1 MPPLPITSTLTKNAN
16 PMTPKMTYTAYP
28 LRRIALALAT
38 VGAVHG
44 HANAQAP
51 ARSMFD
57 IEVGAAWQ
65 DRNQVQV
72 PNDAG
77 GTRFGLDRITGDGPF
92 IAPRVQFTTGLAPRH
107 ELRLVAAP
115 FGIKESGNLDQAVN
129 FNGQRFAAGG
139 VTAKYRFDSYRAT
152 WRYTFHDAGPWTWK
166 AGVTGKIR
174 DAEITLTQGGVS
186 STRSNTGFVPLLH
199 LYGERRLD
207 SRSRITFEGD
217 ALASGRGRAIDLS
230 LRYVHDLGDRLSGF
244 AGVRILDGGADSS
257 SLYNFARFHYL
268 TAGLQYRL

>member
-1 MPPLPITSTLTKNAN
+1 MKT
-16 PMTPKMTYTAYP
+16 PMTHTAHP
-28 LRRIALALAT
+28 FGRIALALASLA
-38 VGAVHG
+38 AVHG
-44 HANAQAP
+44 QANAQAP

-57 IEVGAAWQ
+57 IEAGAAWQ
-65 DRNQVQV
+65 DRNDVQI
-72 PNDAG
+72 PNDAT
-77 GTRFGLDRITGDGPF
+77 GTRFGLDRVAGSGPF
-92 IAPRVQFTTGLAPRH
+92 FAPRVQFTTGLAPRH

-129 FNGQRFAAGG
+129 FQGQRFAAGG
-139 VTAKYRFDSYRAT
+139 VAVKYRFDSYRAT
-152 WRYTFHDAGPWTWK
+152 WRYTFHDSGPWTWK

-186 STRSNTGFVPLLH
+186 SSKSNTGFVPLLH
-199 LYGERRLD
+199 VYGERRLD
-207 SRSRITFEGD
+207 NRSRITFEGD

-244 AGVRILDGGADSS
+244 AGVRILDGGANSD

-268 TAGLQYRL
+268 TAGLQYRM

>member
-1 MPPLPITSTLTKNAN
+1 MTSAFLN
-16 PMTPKMTYTAYP
+16 
-28 LRRIALALAT
+28 LRLLAIAIA
-38 VGAVHG
+38 AVAAMQG
-44 HANAQAP
+44 NANAQTRAG
-51 ARSMFD
+51 STFD
-57 IEVGAAWQ
+57 IEAGAAWQ
-65 DRNQVQV
+65 DRNDVQI
-72 PNDAG
+72 PNDAT
-77 GTRFGLDRITGDGPF
+77 GTRFGLDRIAGSGPF
-92 IAPRVQFTTGLAPRH
+92 FAPRVQFTTGLAPRH

-129 FNGQRFAAGG
+129 FQGQRFVAGG
-139 VTAKYRFDSYRAT
+139 VSVKYRFDSYRAT

-186 STRSNTGFVPLLH
+186 SSKSNTGFVPLLH
-199 LYGERRLD
+199 VYGERRLD
-207 SRSRITFEGD
+207 NRSRITFEGD

-244 AGVRILDGGADSS
+244 AGVRILDGGANSD